1 MEDTGYVKIK
11 QDFFQR
17 EEEIVAWN
25 NGEEKKID
33 SLNEQYEN
41 DGYIEEEHDLLESTA
56 ALLKSTVNPSIVISV
71 KDNNSN
77 SDTKNSFENQ
87 EGFERE
93 ILTENNNEKHL
104 EQEDDDRDE
113 DTFEEE
119 EREGQLKIKC
129 RVIYLDS

>member
-25 NGEEKKID
+25 NGEDKKID

-41 DGYIEEEHDLLESTA
+41 DGYIEEEHDLLESAA